1 MGQYCHAR
9 EFFIAPIKPIDAGP
23 LFLSRCRSASKVFVA
38 RHGKLYRFE
47 RASSNIASGARSK
60 TMSAWRV
67 ESELTAMAVDDK
79 AAAKAKR

>member
-38 RHGKLYRFE
+38 RHGKLYQFE
-47 RASSNIASGARSK
+47 RASSNIASNIRANCTSGSRRRALN
-60 TMSAWRV
+60 
-67 ESELTAMAVDDK
+67 ELCS
-79 AAAKAKR
+79 